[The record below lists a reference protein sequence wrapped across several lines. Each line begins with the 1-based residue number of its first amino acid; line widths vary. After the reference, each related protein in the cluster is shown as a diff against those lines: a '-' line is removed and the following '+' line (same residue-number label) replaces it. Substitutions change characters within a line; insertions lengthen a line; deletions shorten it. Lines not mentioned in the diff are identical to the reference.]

1 MIHSLSGGVISDDEQ
16 LTYVFVRTQDG
27 RKRWYICPFFG
38 VSEGSRVMV
47 TMDGESLAAEVTRV
61 EYVTKKTAPWP
72 VNRTAQVEALV
83 DDDGGLKLDK

>member
-16 LTYVFVRTQDG
+16 LTYVFVCADDG

-38 VSEGSRVMV
+38 VSEGDKVSVN
-47 TMDGESLAAEVTRV
+47 MDGVTLTAEVTRV

-72 VNRTAQVEALV
+72 VNRTAEVEAIV
-83 DDDGGLKLDK
+83 GGSET

>member
-16 LTYVFVRTQDG
+16 LTYVFACAPDG

-38 VSEGSRVMV
+38 VCEGSKVII
-47 TMDGESLAAEVTRV
+47 TMDGESLAAEVARV

-72 VNRTAQVEALV
+72 VNRTAQVDALIEC
-83 DDDGGLKLDK
+83 DGD